1 MTATDASP
9 ALRRPADMLAQA
21 EVTPVRVPAAAS
33 GPVFAD
39 AHHAQPG
46 ALVPGSCMWRQRPT
60 ARAAERVH
68 LNAVCCPSQGQSI
81 ASAPTTQLAP
91 RLQARRSLTP
101 APTLLPVLPWA
112 CLCIV
117 ALGCFVT
124 HCDVPLAGA
133 GRAGV

>member
-68 LNAVCCPSQGQSI
+68 LRAVCCPLQGQSI
-81 ASAPTTQLAP
+81 ASAPATQLAP
-91 RLQARRSLTP
+91 RLQVRRTLTS
-101 APTLLPVLPWA
+101 TLLPVLPWA
-112 CLCIV
+112 RLCIV
-117 ALGCFVT
+117 ALGCCFVT

-133 GRAGV
+133 GRAGG